1 MIGITFWKYPASNV
15 CLQKIS
21 KTLHHNF
28 VYRKTVLK
36 VRVIT
41 QILRFSDH

>member
-21 KTLHHNF
+21 QTLHHNF

-36 VRVIT
+36 VRVIEAVP
-41 QILRFSDH
+41 RE